1 MLLGER
7 GSAVH
12 QYEQLDD
19 AADFVEIADGG
30 LQRCQQ
36 INGDELCGL
45 LSFRGGQ
52 VRAEF
57 AGPRL
62 AVFFGNVPG
71 NEDEV
76 AGTDERNKGGAWRVE
91 LGKDDVARFQLFVDG
106 HRNASYAVDK
116 AGKSLRPQK
125 AGLSYSYEG
134 AVIRELKFTAA
145 ILPPQRRMPTRSSGA
160 GWERRGRTAGGGA
173 APPRP

>member
-19 AADFVEIADGG
+19 AADFVEIADGS

-36 INGDELCGL
+36 VNGDELCGL

-76 AGTDERNKGGAWRVE
+76 AGTDERNKGGAWRAG
-91 LGKDDVARFQLFVDG
+91 LGKDDVARFQLFVAG
-106 HRNASYAVDK
+106 PWNASYAVGK
-116 AGKSLRPQK
+116 AGKT
-125 AGLSYSYEG
+125 
-134 AVIRELKFTAA
+134 IRLQNADLDYT
-145 ILPPQRRMPTRSSGA
+145 
-160 GWERRGRTAGGGA
+160 
-173 APPRP
+173 

>member
-30 LQRCQQ
+30 LQGCQQ
-36 INGDELCGL
+36 VNGDELCGL

-76 AGTDERNKGGAWRVE
+76 AGTDERNKGG
-91 LGKDDVARFQLFVDG
+91 D
-106 HRNASYAVDK
+106 
-116 AGKSLRPQK
+116 
-125 AGLSYSYEG
+125 
-134 AVIRELKFTAA
+134 
-145 ILPPQRRMPTRSSGA
+145 
-160 GWERRGRTAGGGA
+160 RRGEVGEEEGG
-173 APPRP
+173 RL

>member
-36 INGDELCGL
+36 IDGDRLRSL

-62 AVFFGNVPG
+62 AVFFGNQPG
-71 NEDEV
+71 NEVKV
-76 AGTDERNKGGAWRVE
+76 AGTDARDKGGAWRVE
-91 LGKDDVARFQLFVDG
+91 LGTDDVERFQLLVER
-106 HRNASYAVDK
+106 HRNASYVVDK
-116 AGKSLRPQK
+116 
-125 AGLSYSYEG
+125 
-134 AVIRELKFTAA
+134 
-145 ILPPQRRMPTRSSGA
+145 
-160 GWERRGRTAGGGA
+160 
-173 APPRP
+173 